1 MALERRGIPTATFI
15 THAFA
20 TYARGLCRMQG
31 LEELPNVV
39 IPHPI
44 ASRPTGELREKVR
57 RVYQEVRSALIQT
70 E

>member
-20 TYARGLCRMQG
+20 AYAQGLCRMQG
-31 LEELPNVV
+31 LEGLPNVV

-44 ASRPTGELREKVR
+44 ASRPTDELREKVR
-57 RVYQEVRSALIQT
+57 RAYHEVRAALIQT